1 MMELYQLRTFLAVA
15 DSGHITRAA
24 EKLHLSQPAV
34 SAHIKA
40 LEEQLGVRL
49 FERNS
54 AGMTLTRAGAQ
65 LRGQAERVLGEAEQL
80 RHLAATLKG
89 EIAGRLRIGTASDP
103 EFIRVGD
110 FLNRT
115 VERYPLL
122 ELELHH
128 EVSGA
133 ALEQVRDGT
142 LDASFYFGDI
152 THAEVAG
159 LRLRDMTYC
168 VVAPAAWADRV
179 RSANWSEIAGLPWI
193 LTPSISTHNRLVSAL
208 FAKHRVK
215 PTKLVEADQEPV
227 ISTLV
232 VSGVG
237 VSLMREPLALKKQEA
252 GEVCIWEKARLH
264 TTLWFIYLVERRQD
278 PLIEALLETLTELW
292 QVAQEERSDAEFKR
306 SRVTSR

>member
-1 MMELYQLRTFLAVA
+1 MELYQLRTFLAVA
-15 DSGHITRAA
+15 ETGHLTRAA

-65 LRGQAERVLGEAEQL
+65 LRGQAEKVLGEAEQL
-80 RHLAATLKG
+80 RHLAAALKG
-89 EIAGRLRIGTASDP
+89 EIAGRVRIGTASDP

-152 THAEVAG
+152 GHAEVAG

-168 VVAPAAWADRV
+168 VVAPAAWADKV
-179 RSANWSEIAGLPWI
+179 RGASWTAIAGLPWV

-237 VSLMREPLALKKQEA
+237 VSLMREPLALQKQEA

-264 TTLWFIYLVERRQD
+264 TTLWFIHRVERRHD
-278 PLIEALLETLTELW
+278 PLIEALLEVLMELW
-292 QVAQEERSDAEFKR
+292 QPIRAQASEPEPERTGAGGR
-306 SRVTSR
+306 